1 MPDINN
7 YYVGQSAEYIKELGE
22 EDVNLYAKAT
32 GDYNYIHMDEE
43 RAKKSFFK
51 GRIVHG
57 MLTAGIISAVIGTKL
72 PGEGNI
78 YLSQNLQFIKYVRI
92 GEKIKAKVT
101 IREID
106 KRKRIIILDTL
117 CFNEKEEIVLQG
129 DAKVYLLP

>member
-43 RAKKSFFK
+43 KAKKSFFK
-51 GRIVHG
+51 GKIVHG
-57 MLTAGIISAVIGTKL
+57 MLTAGLISAAIGTKL

-92 GEKIKAKVT
+92 GEKIKAKIT
-101 IREID
+101 IKEID